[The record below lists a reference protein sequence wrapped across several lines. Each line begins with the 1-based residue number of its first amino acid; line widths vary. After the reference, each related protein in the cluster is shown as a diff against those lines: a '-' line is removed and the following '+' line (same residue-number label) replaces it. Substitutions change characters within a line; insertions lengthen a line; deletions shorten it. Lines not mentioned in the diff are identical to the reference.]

1 MTPEGHRTGPI
12 LGPTEGAGVLYSPA
26 HVPLIEALGNQQGA
40 EFVHAVTDHTPGQ
53 GAGWRKMGI
62 GFSVILGRSGS
73 LLRPAEWCPLP
84 RDTQAST

>member
-40 EFVHAVTDHTPGQ
+40 EFVHAVTDHTPR
-53 GAGWRKMGI
+53 AG
-62 GFSVILGRSGS
+62 GRMEKDGHWVLS
-73 LLRPAEWCPLP
+73 
-84 RDTQAST
+84 DTWKIRLAS